1 MGIPYL
7 TKHLIPY
14 ADSVFLGEDAD
25 DQKQDEAPRVRSV
38 VIDGPSLVYHVY
50 YRLLAWMSPVHDV
63 LDLQPTCNEVSRA
76 VVTCLLELTRRGIE
90 IHKICFDGALPVS
103 KRETR
108 RARIEKS
115 RHRLELSRR
124 RAPTSSN
131 EWREEVVL
139 PPTQLWQGRNLP
151 ARWRNLPE
159 NPFMVSAVF
168 EDLRTRW
175 NREQILREIECD
187 PTHLPD
193 GDYPWA
199 EIAVMVPGE
208 ADVEC
213 ALVSKLTGSAI
224 LTNDSDLIV
233 HDLGPDGAV
242 VFLNTVQLVEDT
254 KDKANARI
262 KAMRLLPNELA
273 LRLGIKNIPRFAYE
287 LNENPHLGFSELLR
301 RSKDSQGMTDGS
313 EQYRQFLREYQP
325 ESYGSSA
332 VQDRVYIQNLDPR
345 VSELFWQ
352 YELPDVFCE
361 ADQPHMYLGI
371 LFEDH
376 SRKCAWEVGRFY
388 RALAYSLL
396 SQAYPPARQFT
407 TVCEFVRRGTRIVAE
422 QITLCGSK
430 TLMSDLSTV
439 QKRLDLAQ
447 SVFGADDPST
457 FWVMFAVAEIYCDAS
472 SQASFPSAVQLE
484 RYLTKGFA
492 GQKTEWTD
500 VHFLAQI
507 HAVLYSLRV
516 LQQLLRFIPDD
527 NLTGSNK
534 LILGKLPP
542 LHNLLPSRQDISRQ
556 FSSSSGLANRLVY
569 QLVTTYG

>member
-7 TKHLIPY
+7 TKHLLPY
-14 ADSVFLGEDAD
+14 ADSVLLGGGAD
-25 DQKQDEAPRVRSV
+25 DQPNEAPRVRSV

-63 LDLQPTCNEVSRA
+63 LDIQPTCNEVSRA

-175 NREQILREIECD
+175 NREQILQEIKCD
-187 PTHLPD
+187 PSHLPD
-193 GDYPWA
+193 GDYLWA

-213 ALVSKLTGSAI
+213 ARVSKLTGSAI

-242 VFLNTVQLVEDT
+242 VFLNTVQFVEDAED
-254 KDKANARI
+254 KDNATI
-262 KAMRLLPNELA
+262 KAMRLHPNDLA
-273 LRLGIKNIPRFAYE
+273 HRLGIKNILRFAYE

-301 RSKDSQGMTDGS
+301 RSKDNQGTTEDS
-313 EQYRQFLREYQP
+313 EQYHQFLREYQP
-325 ESYGSSA
+325 ESNGSSA
-332 VQDRVYIQNLDPR
+332 VQGHVYQNLDPR

-352 YELPDVFCE
+352 YELPDAFCE
-361 ADQPHMYLGI
+361 ANQPHIYLGI

-388 RALAYSLL
+388 RALGYSLL
-396 SQAYPPARQFT
+396 NQAYPPARQFT
-407 TVCEFVRRGTRIVAE
+407 TVCEFVRRGTRVVAE

-430 TLMSDLSTV
+430 TVMSDLSIV

-457 FWVMFAVAEIYCDAS
+457 FWVMFAVAEIYRDPS
-472 SQASFPSAVQLE
+472 SQASLPSGGQLE

-507 HAVLYSLRV
+507 HAVLYSLRM
-516 LQQLLRFIPDD
+516 LHQLLQFLPDD
-527 NLTGSNK
+527 NLTGSNR
-534 LILGKLPP
+534 LILGSLPP
-542 LHNLLPSRQDISRQ
+542 LHNLLPSRGETIRR
-556 FSSSSGLANRLVY
+556 FSNRSGLAKRLVY
-569 QLVTTYG
+569 QLMTTYG